1 MSPPID
7 DISFVAGEKLVE
19 KRWREVNRFDAVAV
33 LSFWGIVL
41 VSFMNLV
48 TLSHTERRKANRQV
62 TTPIDTEF
70 GCEWNMDRFVF
81 IFGMSD
87 DFVSI
92 DSIAIWSWAFV
103 QISGLEVNVWDGLDS
118 FWKIAHSFPFEN

>member
-70 GCEWNMDRFVF
+70 GCE
-81 IFGMSD
+81 
-87 DFVSI
+87 
-92 DSIAIWSWAFV
+92 
-103 QISGLEVNVWDGLDS
+103 
-118 FWKIAHSFPFEN
+118 